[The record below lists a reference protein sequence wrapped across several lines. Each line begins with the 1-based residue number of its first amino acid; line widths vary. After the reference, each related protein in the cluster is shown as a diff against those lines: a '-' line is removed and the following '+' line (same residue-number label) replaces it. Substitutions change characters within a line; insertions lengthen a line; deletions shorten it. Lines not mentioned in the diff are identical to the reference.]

1 MNTQKFLVS
10 GIVGGIVSFLG
21 GYLIYGLLMADFFTK
36 NAGAV
41 SVGVMRNMDDFVW
54 LALCLGSLLQG
65 LFISYIFNKWANIST
80 LGAGAIAGLI
90 IGFFMSSSFDSMMY
104 ATTNI
109 MSKKG
114 ALADVICTSILA
126 GLIGAAV
133 GMMNGM
139 GKKPAA

>member
-21 GYLIYGLLMADFFTK
+21 GYLIFGLLMADFFAT
-36 NAGAV
+36 NVGTV
-41 SVGVMRNMDDFVW
+41 SAGVMRNMDDFVW
-54 LALCLGSLLQG
+54 LALCLGSLLHG
-65 LFISYIFNKWANIST
+65 LFISYIFNKWANIVT
-80 LGAGAIAGLI
+80 IVAGAMAGLV
-90 IGFFMSSSFDSMMY
+90 IGFFMSASFDLMMY
-104 ATTNI
+104 ATSNI

-114 ALADVICTSILA
+114 ALGDVAGTTILF

>member
-36 NAGAV
+36 NAGTV
-41 SVGVMRNMDDFVW
+41 SAGVMRNMDDYVW

-65 LFISYIFNKWANIST
+65 LFISYIFNKWANIAT
-80 LGAGAIAGLI
+80 LGAGAMAGLI

-104 ATTNI
+104 ATSNI
-109 MSKKG
+109 MSIKG
-114 ALADVICTSILA
+114 ALGDVVSTTILA

-139 GKKPAA
+139 GKKPAV

>member
-21 GYLIYGLLMADFFTK
+21 GYLIYGLLMDSFFINNPGT
-36 NAGAV
+36 V
-41 SVGVMRNMDDFVW
+41 SVGVMRNMHDFVW
-54 LALCLGSLLQG
+54 LSLCLGSLLQG

-114 ALADVICTSILA
+114 ALGDIVCTTILA
-126 GLIGAAV
+126 GMIGAAV
-133 GMMNGM
+133 GMMNGI
-139 GKKPAA
+139 GKKPA